1 MLRDI
6 WRTCDRTDGQ
16 SCWKGLKDAAYAVTD
31 AIVKDKCK
39 EVQPEG
45 GRTEICGEVRGR
57 W

>member
-39 EVQPEG
+39 EVQPEE